1 MRIQL
6 EGVFPRLG
14 TATLAL
20 LLGVGVAAAQ
30 TTDTDKKNTLANSEQ
45 RPAAGSEQRP
55 AAGGEQQPG
64 NGEKEQKKEPD
75 LQELQRRLE
84 LLATEVEQ
92 LRSGEETR
100 TTLTPEQR
108 RSLGLGPSA
117 AAVYERKHGVS
128 FSGYGEMLYENYDAK
143 TQSGVGN
150 APASRID
157 FLRAILYTGYRFN
170 DRFIFN
176 SEIEFEHAREVW
188 VEFAY
193 LDFKVNDSLTLRGGM
208 LLVPL
213 GLVNEFHEPNV
224 FLGARRPLVE
234 QQILPST
241 WRENGFG
248 AVGAAGPVNYR
259 AYVVNGFNASGFTAA
274 GLRGGRQRGAEAR
287 VADWAFAGRADVAL
301 MPGAFVGGG
310 LYSGGSDQAL
320 YPGVNVGTTIGEVHG
335 QAQIRGF
342 DVRALY
348 ARAMLDDVAALN
360 RARSLTGANGIGEM
374 QQGGYAQIGY
384 NVLSQTA
391 RQTAITPYY
400 RFEQL
405 DTHGDVPAGF
415 TKDPARNLTAH
426 TFGVELKPIPNIVVK
441 ADYQSIGNKAKT
453 GRDQFNVALG
463 YSF

>member
-1 MRIQL
+1 MRIRI
-6 EGVFPRLG
+6 EGVLQRL
-14 TATLAL
+14 AAAALAV
-20 LLGVGVAAAQ
+20 LLGAGAAAAQ
-30 TTDTDKKNTLANSEQ
+30 TTDKGTPAAGEPRTADGGQ
-45 RPAAGSEQRP
+45 RPASSD
-55 AAGGEQQPG
+55 
-64 NGEKEQKKEPD
+64 NEQKQPD
-75 LQELQRRLE
+75 LQELQRRVE
-84 LLATEVEQ
+84 LLAAEVEQ

-117 AAVYERKHGVS
+117 AAVYERKQGVS
-128 FSGYGEMLYENYDAK
+128 FSGYGEMLYENFDAK
-143 TQSGVGN
+143 TQGGIGN

-170 DRFIFN
+170 DRFLFN
-176 SEIEFEHAREVW
+176 SEIEVEHSREIS

-193 LDFKVNDSLTLRGGM
+193 IDFKVNDNVTLRGGM
-208 LLVPL
+208 LLLPM

-248 AVGAAGPVNYR
+248 AVGAAGPVSYR
-259 AYVVNGFNASGFTAA
+259 AYVVNGLNASGFSAA
-274 GLRGGRQRGAEAR
+274 GLRGGRQKGAEAR
-287 VADWAFAGRADVAL
+287 VADWAFAGRVDVSPA
-301 MPGAFVGGG
+301 PGTFVGGG

-320 YPGVNVGTTIGEVHG
+320 YAGVNVGTTIGEVHG

-342 DVRALY
+342 DVRGLY

-360 RARSLTGANGIGEM
+360 RARSLVGASGIGEL
-374 QQGGYAQIGY
+374 QQGGYAQVGY

-391 RQTAITPYY
+391 RQTAVTPYY
-400 RFEQL
+400 RFEKL
-405 DTHGDVPAGF
+405 DTHSEVPAGF
-415 TKDPARNLTAH
+415 TKDPSRNLTVH
-426 TFGVELKPIPNIVVK
+426 TFGVEVKPIPNVVLK